1 MQGEHYAHDM
11 IGDFNNGVVGFI
23 DWNLVLGRYGGRE
36 CFLPHRLIDADTC
49 EGVCRRSTLLQP
61 CT

>member
-1 MQGEHYAHDM
+1 M